1 MDMTTVSYAILGHL
15 AMRPWSTYDLATE
28 MRRNITYFFPRA
40 ESRIYAEAKR
50 LVALGLAES
59 TKEMTGKRARTVY
72 FITDEGRDEL
82 TSWLGAGVSRG
93 PILEFEGLL
102 RVMLAPLGTDADLAA
117 TLKDIRTDIAGMLET
132 ATRIRHE
139 YLEGEAPFQMYVTHR
154 SMVHDFLSSFA
165 ELVDDWAERSE
176 NRLDGW
182 ADQPADE
189 RERDALAVF
198 ERLPSP
204 DKRRWSDDGFGG

>member
-1 MDMTTVSYAILGHL
+1 MDLTNVSYAILGHL

-50 LVALGLAES
+50 LVALGLAGS
-59 TKEMTGKRARTVY
+59 TKEMTGKRPRTVY
-72 FITDEGRDEL
+72 SITGEGREEL
-82 TSWLGAGVSRG
+82 SRWLAAPVAKG

-102 RVMLAPLGTDADLAA
+102 RVMLAPLGTDTDLAA
-117 TLKDIRTDIAGMLET
+117 TLKEIRIDIAGMLET
-132 ATRIRHE
+132 ATRIRQE

-165 ELVDDWAERSE
+165 ELVDDWAERSQSSLE
-176 NRLDGW
+176 AWTDRST
-182 ADQPADE
+182 DE
-189 RERDALAVF
+189 RERAALAVF

-204 DKRRWSDDGFGG
+204 DKRRRLPDDPG